1 MSATE
6 QTAAP
11 APTESDKPKRDGTD
25 YVVLEESDESNN
37 GWYVIEHVKGVSSAG
52 AAIQKALDNVPEPET
67 GRFVAVPVRSWK
79 PVKVS
84 VETVSRVKLEEA

>member
-11 APTESDKPKRDGTD
+11 APTESDKPKRDGTE
-25 YVVLEESDESNN
+25 YVVLELKEDADEAWS
-37 GWYVIEHVKGVSSAG
+37 VIDSVRAGSAQ
-52 AAIQKALDNVPEPET
+52 AAISAILPGFTPNKGGT
-67 GRFVAVPVRSWK
+67 YVAVPVRSWK